1 MKECGSGRVIKV
13 KKKDKQ
19 MYYMRLNFV
28 ETLSDGMKR
37 YSTKDL
43 PTGLEATKRNW
54 LKANAMLDEA
64 ITSSSSNYNRMI
76 YHDYPVF
83 PCKYAVFQI
92 WLFLSSCRFL
102 CFFMAL
108 FTKCLPNK

>member
-43 PTGLEATKRNW
+43 PTGLKPLGLR
-54 LKANAMLDEA
+54 
-64 ITSSSSNYNRMI
+64 
-76 YHDYPVF
+76 
-83 PCKYAVFQI
+83 
-92 WLFLSSCRFL
+92 RFL
-102 CFFMAL
+102 LIDATRFELATSASRIPETTLSDASQSRFSL
-108 FTKCLPNK
+108 